1 MMSNIGLMV
10 GFICHVFPGT
20 KPSEYLE
27 ILPGPRALDF
37 DGKLAMQVLKAMNP
51 KPEDLESDDDLA
63 KRRVSMSRA
72 KIDKRDPHVQAAM
85 KRRGLK
91 L

>member
-1 MMSNIGLMV
+1 MV

-20 KPSEYLE
+20 KPSEYLQ
-27 ILPGPRALDF
+27 ILPGPRAMNF
-37 DGKLAMQVLKAMNP
+37 DGRLAIQVLKAMNP
-51 KPEDLESDDDLA
+51 SQEDIDSQTDLA

-72 KIDKRDPHVQAAM
+72 KINRRDPHTKAAIE
-85 KRRGLK
+85 RRGLT